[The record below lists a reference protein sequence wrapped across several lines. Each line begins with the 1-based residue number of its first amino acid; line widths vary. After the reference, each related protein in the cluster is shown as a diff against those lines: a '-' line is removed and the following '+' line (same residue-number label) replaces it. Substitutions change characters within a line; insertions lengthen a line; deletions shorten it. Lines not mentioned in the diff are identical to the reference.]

1 MGREQGRG
9 GRRDEAEAIQNQIH
23 NGTPPVTPLLRRLP
37 PLGRMVQ
44 DLTHCKIP
52 HHQTVHDMTDADM
65 DTYAE
70 AEPGSTCCALSSSS
84 MAPIFGTSKAGSV
97 VVVGVSHVDGP
108 ADGVS
113 ADPID
118 SRDRSARIMRPASA
132 VRRLLAAACRLL
144 GSGEC
149 NSSL

>member
-1 MGREQGRG
+1 
-9 GRRDEAEAIQNQIH
+9 
-23 NGTPPVTPLLRRLP
+23 
-37 PLGRMVQ
+37 MVQ

-84 MAPIFGTSKAGSV
+84 TAPIFGTSKAGSV

-132 VRRLLAAACRLL
+132 VRRLLAAACRLPPVPWL
-144 GSGEC
+144 LHYCTQVYERQITHDQIMTK
-149 NSSL
+149 